1 MAKNALPVLVVGGGI
16 GGFATALALARR
28 NIPAHLF
35 ETATEF
41 KEIGAGIQL
50 GPNAFRMFDHLGVL
64 EQMNNW
70 AVLPDNIIFR
80 DALTGE
86 ELIRVPAGNSMVK
99 RFGYPYG
106 VIHRADMH
114 NVLIDA
120 VKQQPLVTLSPGT
133 KIVKHED
140 RGDRVVIESEQGTTY
155 EGRGLV
161 GADGLWSRTR
171 EYVTGEGKPR
181 VSGHIAYR
189 AVIPTGEVPQHLQE
203 NNVVLYAGPKTHLV
217 HYPLTR
223 GTVYNLVVVFHSSRY
238 EEGWDQYGDPEELKE
253 RFRSQQPK
261 VLEFL
266 AMANTWKMWVLCD
279 REPIRNWTKG
289 RVTLLG
295 DAAHPMLQ
303 YLAQGANMAMEDGAV
318 LAKHLAGAGDDVNR
332 AFLDYQ
338 QERYLRTTRVQI
350 TARLYGD
357 LYHAADATADF
368 RKQLLAGRTPEQS
381 YNGMAWLYDG
391 IRV

>member
-1 MAKNALPVLVVGGGI
+1 MASSELPVLVVGGGI
-16 GGFATALALARR
+16 GGFSAALALARK
-28 NIPAHLF
+28 NIPVHLF
-35 ETATEF
+35 EAASEF

-50 GPNAFRMFDHLGVL
+50 GPNAFRMFDYLGVL
-64 EQMNNW
+64 EQMNYW

-80 DALTGE
+80 DALSGE
-86 ELIRVPAGNSMVK
+86 ELIRVPAGRAMIK

-133 KIVKHED
+133 KIVRHED
-140 RGDRVVIESEQGTTY
+140 RGERVVIESEQGKTY
-155 EGRGLV
+155 EGRALV

-171 EYVTGEGKPR
+171 EYVVGDGKPR

-203 NNVVLYAGPKTHLV
+203 NNVVLNAGPKTHLV

-238 EEGWDQYGDPEELKE
+238 EEGWDQYGDPEELNE
-253 RFRSQQPK
+253 RFRGQQPK

-279 REPIRNWTKG
+279 REPIRNWTRG
-289 RVTLLG
+289 RVTLMG

-303 YLAQGANMAMEDGAV
+303 YLAQGANMAMEDGV
-318 LAKHLAGAGDDVNR
+318 ILAKHLAVAGDQINR
-332 AFLDYQ
+332 AFLAYQ

-350 TARLYGD
+350 TARLYGE

-381 YNGMAWLYDG
+381 YNGMAWLYEG
-391 IRV
+391 IKV